1 MVSDPRLQG
10 RRQALTQKLNI
21 IQAPRIG
28 SMWFLSAI
36 ILVLFLQG
44 CTSYPPEGNGGLAEQ
59 HIDNGF
65 TPVMP
70 DEPLGPEHGLR
81 FDWQLTKLHL
91 DSLIRE
97 GARWCFPAAVVQ
109 ALEKQNR
116 IARELDGGLLL
127 DAANDLVIQ
136 RKRLGELERQLDYV
150 TSQANCVPPLNE
162 NTFREQMALI
172 DQLFDLLNIDNQ
184 FAFNSTEVNPKYMG
198 HLARAANILRE
209 NPTLNLSITGHADA
223 KGDHQYNQKLAMG
236 RANQVKRYLIIFG
249 LEPNRMTTKSLG
261 DSLPLYEGAS
271 DGVRLTNRRVSI
283 EVISTQELS
292 GGNLQGGYRAYD

>member
-1 MVSDPRLQG
+1 MHLIC
-10 RRQALTQKLNI
+10 LL
-21 IQAPRIG
+21 
-28 SMWFLSAI
+28 
-36 ILVLFLQG
+36 LFASTLFG
-44 CTSYPPEGNGGLAEQ
+44 CTSYPPESRGGLAEQ
-59 HIDNGF
+59 HIDNSF

-116 IARELDGGLLL
+116 IARELEGGLLL

-162 NTFREQMALI
+162 NTFRQQLAVI

-209 NPTLNLSITGHADA
+209 EPSLNLSVTGHADA
-223 KGDHQYNQKLAMG
+223 NGGEQYNKKLAMD
-236 RANQVKRYLIIFG
+236 RAKQVKRYLIIFG
-249 LEPNRMTTKSLG
+249 LEPNRIATQSLG
-261 DSLPLYEGAS
+261 DTLPLYEGVS
-271 DGVRLTNRRVSI
+271 EGTRLTNRRVSI
-283 EVISTQELS
+283 EVIATQEL
-292 GGNLQGGYRAYD
+292 GEQNRQGGYHAYD

>member
-1 MVSDPRLQG
+1 MS
-10 RRQALTQKLNI
+10 
-21 IQAPRIG
+21 
-28 SMWFLSAI
+28 FLSI
-36 ILVLFLQG
+36 LILVFVLQG
-44 CTSYPPEGNGGLAEQ
+44 CTSYPPEGRGGLAEQ
-59 HIDNGF
+59 HIDNSF
-65 TPVMP
+65 APVMP

-162 NTFREQMALI
+162 NSFRAQLAVV
-172 DQLFDLLNIDNQ
+172 DQLFDLLNVDNQ

-198 HLARAANILRE
+198 HLARAANILRD
-209 NPTLNLSITGHADA
+209 NPSLNLSITGHADA
-223 KGDHQYNQKLAMG
+223 QGDPQYNQKLAMG
-236 RANQVKRYLIIFG
+236 RAKQVQRYLIIFG
-249 LEPNRMTTKSLG
+249 LEPNRMTTQSLG
-261 DSLPLYEGAS
+261 DSLPLYEGVS

-283 EVISTQELS
+283 EVIATEEFAEQR
-292 GGNLQGGYRAYD
+292 LQGGYHDNN